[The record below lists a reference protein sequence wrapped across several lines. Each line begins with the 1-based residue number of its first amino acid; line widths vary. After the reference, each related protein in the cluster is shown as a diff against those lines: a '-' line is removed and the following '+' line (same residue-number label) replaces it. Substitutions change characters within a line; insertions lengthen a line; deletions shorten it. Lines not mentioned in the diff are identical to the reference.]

1 MIAGYFSERGTPYL
15 VARLYLPRLDIIG
28 RVHFLVDTGATDT
41 LLHPRDGSNLGVPFA
56 ELSNPVERRGIG
68 GTRTYYGESAVVLLL
83 DDDSWRRFDVE
94 LYISP
99 PQAGSGSLLPSLLG
113 RDVLNQIRMDYYFPA
128 GRLEFAVGV

>member
-1 MIAGYFSERGTPYL
+1 M
-15 VARLYLPRLDIIG
+15 
-28 RVHFLVDTGATDT
+28 VDTGATDT

-128 GRLEFAVGV
+128 GLLEFAVGVWKKHKGRMMIRPCGPVGFWVEAKRLP